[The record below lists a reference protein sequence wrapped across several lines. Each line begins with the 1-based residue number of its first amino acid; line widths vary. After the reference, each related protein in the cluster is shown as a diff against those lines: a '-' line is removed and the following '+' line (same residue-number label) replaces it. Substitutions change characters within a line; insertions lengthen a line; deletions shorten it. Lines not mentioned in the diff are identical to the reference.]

1 MDDKPVT
8 SIEDLLQRIR
18 SDAADWPLAWFRGEP
33 VTDTPLVP
41 RVYRARDDGTR
52 HDENRLLQFFRMK
65 AGTFATNPVP
75 LRDATDQ
82 WLFLAQHVGLP
93 TRLLDWTE
101 GALVALHFAL
111 QEPRPVVWMLHPFEL
126 NHRSVAKADT
136 PVSLDFPLTWH
147 QPMGDIN
154 IGSFNIRGAWEND
167 GPGTE
172 LPVAIHG
179 TNTHPRMSV
188 QRSACDAVFGRT
200 PQAICD

>member
-1 MDDKPVT
+1 MGRATLTAARCVAPRRDALATMDDKPVT

-111 QEPRPVVWMLHPFEL
+111 LEEKPVVWMLDPLEL
-126 NHRSVAKADT
+126 NQRTIRTDEKGFA
-136 PVSLDFPLTWH
+136 LTWYS
-147 QPMGDIN
+147 PDKDLVTGN
-154 IGSFNIRGAWEND
+154 
-167 GPGTE
+167 E
-172 LPVAIHG
+172 LIAVA
-179 TNTHPRMSV
+179 N
-188 QRSACDAVFGRT
+188 A
-200 PQAICD
+200 